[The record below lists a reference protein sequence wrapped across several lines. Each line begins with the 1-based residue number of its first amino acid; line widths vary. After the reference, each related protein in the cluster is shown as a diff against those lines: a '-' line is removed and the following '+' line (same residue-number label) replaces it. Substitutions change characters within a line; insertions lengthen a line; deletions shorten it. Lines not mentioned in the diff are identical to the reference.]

1 MKHVFEAIA
10 AQAPFPQFLELLECS
25 KQPLFEQID
34 GRLKSPIAA
43 KALTLKTLNTALAQ
57 FHFATRSAHLFSK
70 PLGLVVDPINNCN
83 LACPGC
89 VHSTRAVN
97 DHLFDWNSGMLSEAR
112 FEGLLRQYGPYAL
125 EIMLCNYGEPLMNP
139 LTPRFIRIAR
149 SYLMRTGLSTNMTPR
164 RFDAQAYVESGLDFM
179 TVSLD
184 GATQSIYEKYRR
196 KGDLGSAF
204 ENIRSLIAARK
215 ASGRRTPIVSWQF
228 LAFEHNAHEIGDAI
242 EIARQLGIDQFM
254 VASPFDVSWDE
265 PGIRPARNVVPRVIH
280 FTGASDERLI
290 ANWPAELRAQEIEAA
305 FAAKWTHGATPAS
318 GEPSEHTCQW
328 LYRNLVMDANGRVLP
343 CCAAPKPGVD
353 LVFDRFNEPSTDSF
367 NSTKFELART
377 YFASPEAYAA
387 VKSEADPHCVNCEWN
402 QDTAHTD
409 SAQVEQY
416 FRTVPGQIFNRETI
430 ACLAN
435 W

>member
-1 MKHVFEAIA
+1 MKRVFEAIA
-10 AQAPFPQFLELLECS
+10 AHAPLPQFLQLLESS
-25 KQPLFEQID
+25 KRPLFEQILA
-34 GRLKSPIAA
+34 RLDSPLAA
-43 KALTLKTLNTALAQ
+43 KALTLKALNTALAQ
-57 FHFATRSAHLFSK
+57 FHFVARSSHLFSS

-97 DHLFDWNSGMLSEAR
+97 ERLFDWNSGMLSEAR
-112 FEGLLRQYGPYAL
+112 FLALLRQYGPCAL

-139 LTPRFIRIAR
+139 LTPQFIRIAR

-164 RFDAQAYVESGLDFM
+164 RFDAQAYVDSGLDFM

-184 GATQSIYEKYRR
+184 GATQSVYEKYRR
-196 KGDLGSAF
+196 KGDLESAF
-204 ENIRSLIAARK
+204 RNIRSLIAARH

-228 LAFEHNAHEIGDAI
+228 LVFEHNAHEIGPAI
-242 EIARQLGIDQFM
+242 EIARQLGIDQFV
-254 VASPFDVSWDE
+254 VAIPFDVSWDQ
-265 PGIRPARNVVPRVIH
+265 PGIRPAPNVEPRVIH

-290 ANWPAELRAQEIEAA
+290 ENWPAELRAQDIEQA
-305 FAAKWTHGATPAS
+305 FAANWGRHSAPAA
-318 GEPSEHTCQW
+318 GERSEHTCQW

-353 LVFDRFNEPSTDSF
+353 LVFDRFEEPPTDSF
-367 NSTKFELART
+367 NSTKFQLART
-377 YFASPEAYAA
+377 YFANPQAYAA
-387 VKSEADPHCVNCEWN
+387 VKTEPGPYCVNCEWN

-416 FRTVPGQIFNRETI
+416 FRTVPGHIFHSETI
-430 ACLAN
+430 ARLAH